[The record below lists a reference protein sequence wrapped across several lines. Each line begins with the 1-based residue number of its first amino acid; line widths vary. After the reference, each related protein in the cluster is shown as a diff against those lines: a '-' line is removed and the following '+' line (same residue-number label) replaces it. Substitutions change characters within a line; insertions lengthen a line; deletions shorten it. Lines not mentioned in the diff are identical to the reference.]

1 MFGIIT
7 TMIPFLSIRKISL
20 SLAQFVEYFAHA
32 AVVNPPFPRFKNR
45 GKEFPLQ
52 TETRIM
58 NNTSKI
64 LLGLIAGV
72 AIGGALG
79 ILLAP
84 DKGSETRRKIVEKGS
99 ELGDTISESVTG
111 LGEKVKEKFR
121 NSMS

>member
-1 MFGIIT
+1 
-7 TMIPFLSIRKISL
+7 MIPFSFIRKTTRP
-20 SLAQFVEYFAHA
+20 LAQFVELFAHT
-32 AVVNPPFPRFKNR
+32 PPVKGLFPRFKNP

-52 TETRIM
+52 LETSVM
-58 NNTSKI
+58 NNTAKI
-64 LLGLIAGV
+64 LLGFIAGA

-99 ELGDTISESVTG
+99 ELGDTISDSVTG
-111 LGEKVKEKFR
+111 FGEKVKEKFK

>member
-1 MFGIIT
+1 M
-7 TMIPFLSIRKISL
+7 
-20 SLAQFVEYFAHA
+20 LAQFVELFAHTLP
-32 AVVNPPFPRFKNR
+32 VKGQFSRFKNP
-45 GKEFPLQ
+45 GKDFPLQ
-52 TETRIM
+52 LETSIM
-58 NNTSKI
+58 NTTSKI
-64 LLGLIAGV
+64 LLGFIAGA

-111 LGEKVKEKFR
+111 LGEKVKEKFK